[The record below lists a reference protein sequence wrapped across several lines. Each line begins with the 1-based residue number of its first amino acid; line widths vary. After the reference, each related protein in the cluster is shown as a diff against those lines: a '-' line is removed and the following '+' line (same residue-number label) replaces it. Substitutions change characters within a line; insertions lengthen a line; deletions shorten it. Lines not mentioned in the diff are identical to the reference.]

1 MTSRRNFLGILGA
14 SAAVP
19 MLPPPFPTN
28 DDLRPISAEW
38 DMSWVERVAKPHK
51 VVFDAPSVDNGGGL
65 WRSVLLR
72 DEYKEVYGT
81 PADQIASVLVIRHSA
96 TGLVMDHSFWED
108 GRAGEQSQTKGRDG
122 EWATRNPVGPPDD
135 DDARPGAAK
144 YTIPGFIADGGIV
157 LACGL
162 SFNNMVVGHYRAEG
176 VSREDARAEAL
187 THLMPGVILQPSGFF
202 AVIRAQQAGCV
213 LFSNG

>member
-28 DDLRPISAEW
+28 DDLKPISAEW
-38 DMSWVERVAKPHK
+38 DMSWVDRVAKPHK
-51 VVFDAPSVDNGGGL
+51 VVFDAPSVDDGGGV

-81 PADQIASVLVIRHSA
+81 LPDQIASVLVIRHSA
-96 TGLVMDHSFWED
+96 IGLVMDHAFWAD
-108 GRAGEQSQTKGRDG
+108 GKAGEMTETKGRDG
-122 EWATRNPVGPPDD
+122 EWATRNPVGPPAE
-135 DDARPGAAK
+135 DARPGAVK
-144 YTIPGFIADGGIV
+144 YTLPGFIADGGIV

-162 SFNNMVVGHYRAEG
+162 AFNNMVVGAYRREG
-176 VSREDARAEAL
+176 VSREEARAEAL
-187 THLMPGVILQPSGFF
+187 THMLPGVIMQPSGFF
-202 AVIRAQQAGCV
+202 AVVRAQQAGCV
-213 LFSNG
+213 LFNNG